1 MPKITDWLMV
11 GITFVYVIATVFIC
25 KFNYKSA
32 KASKDQLEEM
42 KEQYQKNDRP
52 IIEAEFLYIDRTFFG
67 IRFVNHGKHT
77 AQNVHIELSDDF
89 ISSIDELGV
98 SEIIRLQKDKRC
110 VIGVDQH
117 YDLLFGSYDRYK
129 NLEEKPPA
137 KGTIVYEYNNNEYTN
152 EFFFD
157 FENYMTIF
165 SVGGKNED
173 LLQQLASVAGQLE
186 SMNLNYQTSP
196 RRR

>member
-1 MPKITDWLMV
+1 M
-11 GITFVYVIATVFIC
+11 
-25 KFNYKSA
+25 
-32 KASKDQLEEM
+32 
-42 KEQYQKNDRP
+42 
-52 IIEAEFLYIDRTFFG
+52 
-67 IRFVNHGKHT
+67 
-77 AQNVHIELSDDF
+77 
-89 ISSIDELGV
+89 

-186 SMNLNYQTSP
+186 SMNINYQTSP

>member
-1 MPKITDWLMV
+1 MPTITDWLMV

-32 KASKDQLEEM
+32 KASKEQLEEM

-52 IIEAEFLYIDRTFFG
+52 IIEAEFLYIERTFFG

-129 NLEEKPPA
+129 GLEEKPPA